1 MNLSLKEKKSF
12 IIIFSLTCFLIIFAL
27 YQSFFRTSSNGFR
40 YLIEET
46 EINKRCENT
55 LKEFKDKIYGSPEAI
70 EDKQHA
76 NLDKY
81 QKVLKEMFNP
91 EKDYGNIKKYLPKI
105 LTYLIIAIVDIIFII
120 FWILFCCYSCR
131 KVEKQNSIGCGA
143 KCSFIIFFI
152 LCIGVIFLCAMG
164 ILYYPYLTKSLN
176 GLACSMYRLIYDFLY
191 GTNKNDN
198 ISWVGLNDILDN
210 INKINNDHSY
220 DDSYDDVLPNIKKL
234 NDTFTKIIDENL
246 EDLEEIL
253 KKMDNLYP
261 INSIFIFGGVGI
273 FNLLGLLAMFILFV
287 CECKCMSCLFH
298 LFWNIEIIF
307 IIETFFLSAILGS
320 FSVASKDLS
329 KILIDHRD
337 NLNDKLLFNLSEFNN
352 TVDICLN
359 KNGSILSVILGG
371 KENQFYNEINAQNKS
386 LYNCSFFKMDY
397 NILVGE
403 LDDRISKKLYYVSL
417 LLIII
422 DAAGIVSIFFG
433 ITIYNSQ
440 KEYYPPN
447 TENMDVNIN
456 NNRMMNN
463 RVDMSTENL
472 KRNNNAIVFSKN
484 IK

>member
-27 YQSFFRTSSNGFR
+27 YQSFFKTSSNGLR

-46 EINKRCENT
+46 KINKRCEKTLDDFKDEIIGSPGTIKVKEPVILNNYQKA
-55 LKEFKDKIYGSPEAI
+55 LKEII
-70 EDKQHA
+70 Q
-76 NLDKY
+76 
-81 QKVLKEMFNP
+81 
-91 EKDYGNIKKYLPKI
+91 EKDYGKIKKYLPRI

-120 FWILFCCYSCR
+120 LWILFCCYSCR
-131 KVEKQNSIGCGA
+131 KVEKQKSIGCGA

-176 GLACSMYRLIYDFLY
+176 GLACSVYRLVYDFLH
-191 GTNKNDN
+191 GTNENDN
-198 ISWVGLNDILDN
+198 IHWVGLYDIYKN
-210 INKINNDHSY
+210 ITDINNGNFYKDAKDY
-220 DDSYDDVLPNIKKL
+220 IERINA
-234 NDTFTKIIDENL
+234 TFTEIIDNNLDDL
-246 EDLEEIL
+246 EDII
-253 KKMDNLYP
+253 KIMDNP
-261 INSIFIFGGVGI
+261 INSIVIFGGVGI

-307 IIETFFLSAILGS
+307 IIATFFLSAILGS

-329 KILIDHRD
+329 KILIAHRD
-337 NLNDKLLFNLSEFNN
+337 NLNEKFIFNFTEVNN
-352 TVDICLN
+352 TVDECLN
-359 KNGSILSVILGG
+359 GNGNILSVILGY
-371 KENQFYNEINAQNKS
+371 KEEQFYNEINVQNKS
-386 LYNCSFFKMDY
+386 LYNCSFFKRDY
-397 NILVGE
+397 NILVNE
-403 LDDRISKKLYYVSL
+403 LDGRITKKLYYVSL

-440 KEYYPPN
+440 KEYYPQN

-463 RVDMSTENL
+463 RADMSTENL
-472 KRNNNAIVFSKN
+472 KRNNNQIVFSKN

>member
-12 IIIFSLTCFLIIFAL
+12 ILIFSLTCFLIIFAL
-27 YQSFFRTSSNGFR
+27 YQSFFKASSNRLRF
-40 YLIEET
+40 LIEET
-46 EINKRCENT
+46 ETNKRCEKT
-55 LKEFKDKIYGSPEAI
+55 LDDFKDEINGSPEDI
-70 EDKQHA
+70 EDKKSVG
-76 NLDKY
+76 LDKY
-81 QKVLKEMFNP
+81 QKVLKEMIQDNNYV
-91 EKDYGNIKKYLPKI
+91 KIRKYLPRI

-120 FWILFCCYSCR
+120 LWILFCCYSCR
-131 KVEKQNSIGCGA
+131 KVEKQKSIGCGA

-176 GLACSMYRLIYDFLY
+176 GLACSVYRLVYDFLY
-191 GTNKNDN
+191 GTNENENIFWIGLDN
-198 ISWVGLNDILDN
+198 ISKN
-210 INKINNDHSY
+210 ITNINNDHSY
-220 DDSYDDVLPNIKKL
+220 DDVFQNILKI
-234 NDTFTKIIDENL
+234 NATFHNINNKNL
-246 EDLEEIL
+246 EDLEDIL
-253 KKMDNLYP
+253 KKMDDLYP
-261 INSIFIFGGVGI
+261 INSIVIIGGVGI
-273 FNLLGLLAMFILFV
+273 FNLLGLLAMFLLFV

-307 IIETFFLSAILGS
+307 IIVTFFLSAILGS
-320 FSVASKDLS
+320 FSIVSKDLS
-329 KILIDHRD
+329 KILIYQRNHT
-337 NLNDKLLFNLSEFNN
+337 NEKFIFNFTEVNN
-352 TVDICLN
+352 TVDECLN
-359 KNGSILSVILGG
+359 RDGNILSVILGD
-371 KENQFYNEINAQNKS
+371 KEEQFYNEINIQNKS

-403 LDDRISKKLYYVSL
+403 LGGRINKKLYYVSL

>member
-1 MNLSLKEKKSF
+1 MNQSLKEKKSF

-27 YQSFFRTSSNGFR
+27 YQSFFKTSSNGLR

-46 EINKRCENT
+46 KINKRCEKT
-55 LKEFKDKIYGSPEAI
+55 LDDFKDEINGSPETI
-70 EDKQHA
+70 KVKEPVKL
-76 NLDKY
+76 NNY
-81 QKVLKEMFNP
+81 QKALKKMIQ
-91 EKDYGNIKKYLPKI
+91 EKDYVKIRKYLPKI

-120 FWILFCCYSCR
+120 LWILFCCYSCR
-131 KVEKQNSIGCGA
+131 KVEKQKSIGCGA

-176 GLACSMYRLIYDFLY
+176 GLACSVYRLVYDFLH
-191 GTNKNDN
+191 GTNENDN
-198 ISWVGLNDILDN
+198 IHWVGLYDIYKN
-210 INKINNDHSY
+210 ITDINNGNFYNDAK
-220 DDSYDDVLPNIKKL
+220 DDIERI
-234 NDTFTKIIDENL
+234 NDTFTEIIDNNL
-246 EDLEEIL
+246 DDLEEIM
-253 KKMDNLYP
+253 KKMDNP
-261 INSIFIFGGVGI
+261 INSIVIFGGVGI

-307 IIETFFLSAILGS
+307 IIATFFLSAILGS

-329 KILIDHRD
+329 KILIAHRD
-337 NLNDKLLFNLSEFNN
+337 NLNEKFIFNFTEVNN
-352 TVDICLN
+352 TVDECLN
-359 KNGSILSVILGG
+359 GNGTLLSVILGD
-371 KENQFYNEINAQNKS
+371 KEEQFYNEINVQNKS
-386 LYNCSFFKMDY
+386 LYNCSFFKRDY
-397 NILVGE
+397 NILVNE
-403 LDDRISKKLYYVSL
+403 LDGRITKKLYYVSL

>member
-27 YQSFFRTSSNGFR
+27 YQSFFKTSSNGLR

-46 EINKRCENT
+46 KINKRCEKT
-55 LKEFKDKIYGSPEAI
+55 LDDFKDEINGSPETI
-70 EDKQHA
+70 KVKEPVKL
-76 NLDKY
+76 NNY
-81 QKVLKEMFNP
+81 QKALKKMIQ
-91 EKDYGNIKKYLPKI
+91 EKDYVKIRKYLPKI

-120 FWILFCCYSCR
+120 LWILFCCYSCR
-131 KVEKQNSIGCGA
+131 KVEKQKSIGCGA

-176 GLACSMYRLIYDFLY
+176 GLACSVYRLVYDFLH
-191 GTNKNDN
+191 GTNENDN
-198 ISWVGLNDILDN
+198 IHWVGLYDIYKN
-210 INKINNDHSY
+210 ITDINNGNFYNDAK
-220 DDSYDDVLPNIKKL
+220 DDIERI
-234 NDTFTKIIDENL
+234 NDTFTEIIDNNL
-246 EDLEEIL
+246 DDLEEIM
-253 KKMDNLYP
+253 KKMDNP
-261 INSIFIFGGVGI
+261 INSIVIFGGVGI

-307 IIETFFLSAILGS
+307 IIATFFLSAILGS

-329 KILIDHRD
+329 KILIAHRD
-337 NLNDKLLFNLSEFNN
+337 NLNEKFIFNFTEVNN
-352 TVDICLN
+352 TVDECLN
-359 KNGSILSVILGG
+359 GNGTLLSVILGD
-371 KENQFYNEINAQNKS
+371 KEEQFYNEINVQNKS
-386 LYNCSFFKMDY
+386 LYNCSFFKRDY
-397 NILVGE
+397 NILVNE
-403 LDDRISKKLYYVSL
+403 LDGRITKKLYYVSL

-472 KRNNNAIVFSKN
+472 KRNNNQIVFSKN

>member
-27 YQSFFRTSSNGFR
+27 YQSFFKTSSNGLR

-46 EINKRCENT
+46 KINKRCEKTLDDFKDEINGSPGT
-55 LKEFKDKIYGSPEAI
+55 IKVKEPVILNNYQKALKEII
-70 EDKQHA
+70 Q
-76 NLDKY
+76 
-81 QKVLKEMFNP
+81 
-91 EKDYGNIKKYLPKI
+91 EKDYGKIKKYLPRI

-120 FWILFCCYSCR
+120 LWILFCCYSCR
-131 KVEKQNSIGCGA
+131 KVEKQKSIGCGA

-176 GLACSMYRLIYDFLY
+176 GLACSVYRLVYDFLH
-191 GTNKNDN
+191 GTNENDN
-198 ISWVGLNDILDN
+198 IHWVGLYDIYKN
-210 INKINNDHSY
+210 ITDINNGNFYKDAKDY
-220 DDSYDDVLPNIKKL
+220 IERINA
-234 NDTFTKIIDENL
+234 TFTEIIDNNLDDL
-246 EDLEEIL
+246 EDII
-253 KKMDNLYP
+253 KIMDNP
-261 INSIFIFGGVGI
+261 INSIVIFGGVGI

-307 IIETFFLSAILGS
+307 IIATFFLSAILGS

-329 KILIDHRD
+329 KILIAHRD
-337 NLNDKLLFNLSEFNN
+337 NLNEKFIFNFTEVNN
-352 TVDICLN
+352 TVDECLN
-359 KNGSILSVILGG
+359 GNGNILSVILGY
-371 KENQFYNEINAQNKS
+371 KEEQFYNEINVQNKS
-386 LYNCSFFKMDY
+386 LYNCSFFKRDY
-397 NILVGE
+397 NILVNE
-403 LDDRISKKLYYVSL
+403 LDGRITKKLYYVSL

-440 KEYYPPN
+440 KEYYPQN

-472 KRNNNAIVFSKN
+472 KRNNNQIVFSKN